1 MALQYKNI
9 KNNLKTMISP
19 LLTRSQ
25 VFAGYKTL
33 GTKLILKLANVF
45 KTHLTRNLQ
54 TRSKQRIC
62 LNCNQNKIDFVLKV
76 GRLMLVHIPNQKG
89 VILTKKQSVWKSWDW
104 TWNAI
109 PKSDNEQRKAELE
122 KTAKG
127 LDERLEAEANRLKV
141 S

>member
-33 GTKLILKLANVF
+33 GTKLILKLANFF

-76 GRLMLVHIPNQKG
+76 GRLMLVPNQKG
-89 VILTKKQSVWKSWDW
+89 VILIKNKVYGNPETGHEMLFPNNQIMNS
-104 TWNAI
+104 
-109 PKSDNEQRKAELE
+109 E
-122 KTAKG
+122 K
-127 LDERLEAEANRLKV
+127 LN
-141 S
+141 

>member
-76 GRLMLVHIPNQKG
+76 CRLMLVHIPNQKG
-89 VILTKKQSVWKSWDW
+89 VILIKNKVYGNPETGHEMLFSNNQIMNSEKLNQKKQPKGQMNVWK
-104 TWNAI
+104 
-109 PKSDNEQRKAELE
+109 QRQI
-122 KTAKG
+122 
-127 LDERLEAEANRLKV
+127 D
-141 S
+141 

>member
-62 LNCNQNKIDFVLKV
+62 LNCNQNKIEIVLKV
-76 GRLMLVHIPNQKG
+76 GRLMLVPNQKG
-89 VILTKKQSVWKSWDW
+89 VILIKNKVYGNPETGHETLFPNNQIMNS
-104 TWNAI
+104 
-109 PKSDNEQRKAELE
+109 E
-122 KTAKG
+122 K
-127 LDERLEAEANRLKV
+127 LN
-141 S
+141 